1 MTTSFKELTGK
12 KVLITKPVRK
22 ESSIELSDET
32 KAALDAEDMKKWTS
46 LEIYALGADVS
57 NPNTVVGA
65 KVYVTTYALQ
75 SSEILEVDGA
85 LRMMIHESDI
95 AIYW

>member
-1 MTTSFKELTGK
+1 MTQPFKELTGK
-12 KVLITKPVRK
+12 RVLITKPVRK
-22 ESSIELSDET
+22 ESSIELTDET
-32 KAALDAEDMKKWTS
+32 KAMLDAEDMKRWTS

-65 KVYVTTYALQ
+65 KVYVPTYSLS
-75 SSEILEVDGA
+75 SSEIIEIDGA
-85 LRMMIHESDI
+85 LRMMIHEGDI

>member
-1 MTTSFKELTGK
+1 MTTPFKELTGK
-12 KVLITKPVRK
+12 RVLITKPVRK

-32 KAALDAEDMKKWTS
+32 KAALDAEDMKRWTS
-46 LEIYALGADVS
+46 LEIYAVGADIT

-65 KVYVTTYALQ
+65 KVYVATYALQ

-85 LRMMIHESDI
+85 LRMMIHEGDI